1 METRLSLP
9 EVEDISKQLLD
20 TLQRLKSLGLQYGPV
35 KCDSIYL
42 QEGTLLLQNQLL
54 LKCRYVF
61 PL

>member
-1 METRLSLP
+1 MP

-20 TLQRLKSLGLQYGPV
+20 TLRRLKSLGLQYGPV

-42 QEGTLLLQNQLL
+42 QEGTILLQNQLM

-61 PL
+61 SL